1 MSESNNPTIE
11 PKYELFEEP
20 EDGLYRIRALRDFGR
35 VKKGDIGGR
44 IVSEECLSHLGECWV
59 YDNARIYRN
68 CVLKDNAVI
77 GDSAVIINGG
87 TVHGNAK
94 ICGNAMVSDKAEV
107 YGNATILSNSL
118 ITHNAHVYGNA
129 TVRDSSSVSGYARV
143 FGRANVM
150 GNSDVRDKGTVFDG
164 AIIDS
169 SVVSGN
175 AVVRGNAKI
184 ISASVCGDAV
194 VFDNQQVLH
203 YCEVDLSNIVDSIR
217 CQTGLAVFNSKIICY
232 KRVRGDLTSL
242 FDKDFKYVV
251 GEYMEVLDAEQSN
264 ESCTSGLHFSNA
276 TYWDNSVHILS
287 NTKLLICEVALED
300 VITCQQ
306 GKIRAKRCLVLGICD

>member
-1 MSESNNPTIE
+1 MSKSDKPTIE
-11 PKYELFEEP
+11 PKYELFGEP
-20 EDGLYRIRALRDFGR
+20 KDGVYRIRALRDFGC

-44 IVSEECLSHLGECWV
+44 ILTEKCLSHSGNCWV
-59 YDNARIYRN
+59 FDNSRIYDG
-68 CVLKDNAVI
+68 VLKDNAI
-77 GDSAVIINGG
+77 MRDNSVIIGGG
-87 TVHGNAK
+87 TVYGNAK

-107 YGNATILSNSL
+107 YGNATISSNSL

-164 AIIDS
+164 AIINS
-169 SVVSGN
+169 SLIAGN

-217 CQTGLAVFNSKIICY
+217 CQTGLAAFNGKITCY